1 MEKNEFNILIIDDE
15 EGIRESLQMILE
27 NEGYKV
33 FTADSGES
41 GIKEFEKN
49 KIDLVLLDL
58 KMKGISG
65 EETLK
70 KIKDVN
76 NDTMV
81 IIVTG
86 HATLDSSLEAIKYG
100 AYDYLRKPTSVDE
113 IRRIVFKAYDRWKLS
128 SLVKHYNVELR
139 QRYIKRNKEL
149 ISVITLSERLRE
161 IDSLERGAK
170 LVVDTINEAA
180 GFDKVV
186 FFLAGNG
193 TPKIIHNTGFD
204 LENLKQLEDIYTSSV
219 KYNKAKWKNSFFSP
233 IFFEK
238 DIIGAIYVERT
249 DNPIE
254 QEDEN
259 LVRLISGEA
268 TPFLLRFR
276 YNIIANGEKEA
287 PFPIKHEIQQG
298 SAFIVYEKKFD
309 KSFEIFKDLVTH
321 NISGLA
327 VTRTLPDSIKQKY
340 GLEKTP
346 FIWLSK
352 TGNPNTISPVYL
364 NTLMNLIT
372 DFISKGKDTVVILE
386 GLEYLVSQN
395 NFDLVLK
402 FIQALRDFLIIENS
416 RLIIPLNRDTFT
428 QKEMAQLEKEL
439 EILKIQNWENRT
451 S

>member
-58 KMKGISG
+58 KMKRISG

-70 KIKDVN
+70 KIKDIN

-186 FFLAGNG
+186 FFLGGNG

-219 KYNKAKWKNSFFSP
+219 KYNK
-233 IFFEK
+233 
-238 DIIGAIYVERT
+238 
-249 DNPIE
+249 
-254 QEDEN
+254 
-259 LVRLISGEA
+259 
-268 TPFLLRFR
+268 
-276 YNIIANGEKEA
+276 
-287 PFPIKHEIQQG
+287 
-298 SAFIVYEKKFD
+298 
-309 KSFEIFKDLVTH
+309 
-321 NISGLA
+321 
-327 VTRTLPDSIKQKY
+327 
-340 GLEKTP
+340 
-346 FIWLSK
+346 
-352 TGNPNTISPVYL
+352 
-364 NTLMNLIT
+364 
-372 DFISKGKDTVVILE
+372 
-386 GLEYLVSQN
+386 
-395 NFDLVLK
+395 
-402 FIQALRDFLIIENS
+402 
-416 RLIIPLNRDTFT
+416 
-428 QKEMAQLEKEL
+428 
-439 EILKIQNWENRT
+439 
-451 S
+451 